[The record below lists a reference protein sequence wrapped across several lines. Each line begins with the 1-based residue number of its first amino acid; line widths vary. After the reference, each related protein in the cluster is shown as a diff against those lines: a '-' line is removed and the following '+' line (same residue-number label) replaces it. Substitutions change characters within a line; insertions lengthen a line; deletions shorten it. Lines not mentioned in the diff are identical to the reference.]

1 MPSSHVPEV
10 APGRAAAVLLQ
21 AGRPALDEP
30 GCISFATFA
39 TLYEDRFSRWFA
51 KFAADLE
58 APSSP
63 ASDRLS
69 NLHCV
74 MVWLVRELDVD
85 RTLVEFDKSGEL
97 VNLRWARATT
107 LGAPTRHSDPFDQA
121 IRTGTPP

>member
-58 APSSP
+58 APSKHDRRP
-63 ASDRLS
+63 AQR
-69 NLHCV
+69 
-74 MVWLVRELDVD
+74 
-85 RTLVEFDKSGEL
+85 
-97 VNLRWARATT
+97 
-107 LGAPTRHSDPFDQA
+107 RHGH
-121 IRTGTPP
+121 RHTPGR

>member
-58 APSSP
+58 APSTT
-63 ASDRLS
+63 ADRL
-69 NLHCV
+69 N
-74 MVWLVRELDVD
+74 
-85 RTLVEFDKSGEL
+85 
-97 VNLRWARATT
+97 AATV
-107 LGAPTRHSDPFDQA
+107 
-121 IRTGTPP
+121 TGTPRDGSAPRTKRGQDAAGKVVGRRRS